1 MKYTYQ
7 GIVVESERKLD
18 SALFHPAEA
27 ETKPTVD
34 TETKP
39 NGKKAP
45 AKRRKSD
52 GSLRNV

>member
-1 MKYTYQ
+1 M
-7 GIVVESERKLD
+7 LD

-39 NGKKAP
+39 YGKKPA

-52 GSLRNV
+52 GSLRDV